1 MLRRSIPGE
10 PGQVLRPS
18 CLQAWER
25 VLASTG
31 AFAKIDLLL
40 VGE

>member
-1 MLRRSIPGE
+1 MPAE
-10 PGQVLRPS
+10 PGYVLRPM
-18 CLQAWER
+18 CLRAVEG
-25 VLASTG
+25 VLASIW

>member
-1 MLRRSIPGE
+1 MLRPNY
-10 PGQVLRPS
+10 V
-18 CLQAWER
+18 QAVER
-25 VLASTG
+25 VLASTS